1 MLRRLIAAARGRH
14 AGSRAKP
21 PSWNYDED
29 GLRTIHDAS
38 FTDEPAFQRAYR
50 RGVDAAAGS
59 DYHWRWRV
67 YIGLWA
73 ADCARRLDGDFVEC
87 GVNRGFLSSAICA
100 DLDWDSLGKTFWLL
114 DTFQGGDERQASE
127 AERRAGWRDR
137 NAEALKNGFYVSGS
151 AAVRANFA
159 QWRNVR
165 IVEGSVPQTLAQVDA
180 AKVAFLHLDMNCS
193 APEVAALEY
202 FWERLVPG
210 AFVLLD
216 DYAYFGYEESKRGMD
231 AFANRRNVRIVT
243 LPTGQ
248 GLLVRP
254 PRGAAPPRE

>member
-1 MLRRLIAAARGRH
+1 MLRRLIDAARGRH
-14 AGSRAKP
+14 AGSAAKPEP
-21 PSWNYDED
+21 PSWKYDED

-38 FTDEPAFQRAYR
+38 FIDDPAFQRAYR

-73 ADCARRLDGDFVEC
+73 AGCASRLDGDFVEC
-87 GVNRGFLSSAICA
+87 GVNRGFLSSAICT

-114 DTFQGGDERQASE
+114 DTFHGGDERQASE

-137 NAEALKNGFYVSGS
+137 NAELLKNGFYVSSS

-159 QWRNVR
+159 EWRNVR
-165 IVEGSVPQTLAQVDA
+165 IVEGQVPQTLARVGA
-180 AKVAFLHLDMNCS
+180 ATVAFLHLDMNCS

-216 DYAYFGYEESKRGMD
+216 DYAYFGYGESKRGMD
-231 AFANRRNVRIVT
+231 AFADHRGVRIFT

-248 GLLVRP
+248 GLLVRL
-254 PRGAAPPRE
+254 PR